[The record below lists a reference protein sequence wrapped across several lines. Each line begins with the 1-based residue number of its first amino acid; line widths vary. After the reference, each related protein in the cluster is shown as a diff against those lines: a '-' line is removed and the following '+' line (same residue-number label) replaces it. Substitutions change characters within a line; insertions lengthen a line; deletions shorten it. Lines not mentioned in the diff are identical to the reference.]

1 MINNVKKEIEELF
14 DKYKKRL
21 QPRGEQIN
29 ESSQVRQI
37 TEVDELGLEKKRGNF
52 FCLSLKGIRK
62 RLIENKTKQNWIDF

>member
-37 TEVDELGLEKKRGNF
+37 TEVDELGLEKKRQF
-52 FCLSLKGIRK
+52 LLSKFK
-62 RLIENKTKQNWIDF
+62 RYKKEIDRE

>member
-29 ESSQVRQI
+29 ENSQVRQI
-37 TEVDELGLEKKRGNF
+37 TEVDELGLEKKKAISF
-52 FCLSLKGIRK
+52 V
-62 RLIENKTKQNWIDF
+62 